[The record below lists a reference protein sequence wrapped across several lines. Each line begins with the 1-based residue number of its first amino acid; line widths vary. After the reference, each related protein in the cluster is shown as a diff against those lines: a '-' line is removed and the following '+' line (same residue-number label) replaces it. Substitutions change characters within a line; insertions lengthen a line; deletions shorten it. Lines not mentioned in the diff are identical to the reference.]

1 MTIQV
6 HLKEIVAIEP
16 LHQWLL
22 NRDSRSPLVI
32 LDYICLH
39 RDDNYPFIINLSLDE
54 WTFLSDHINSV
65 NNFW

>member
-22 NRDSRSPLVI
+22 NREKGSPLEN
-32 LDYICLH
+32 LDCISLH
-39 RDDNYPFIINLSLDE
+39 RNDDYPFIINLSLYE
-54 WTFLSDHINSV
+54 WTILSDHINSV
-65 NNFW
+65 NNLW